1 MAYDV
6 RDIPTELVYALVTAW
21 NEYLALDVGSNFHYD
36 VTSRMTSTDYRNPT
50 RESNLIEGDDCTD
63 TATAI
68 VLVNEIW
75 QKLNVHFAD
84 TMAHASAVSAAIGTA
99 TATTLATAITRAE
112 AIRTAYT
119 AHLSASNVHAT
130 NDSTNT
136 ITAATATNEATLVT
150 LVNELKEEHDDH
162 IEGAPQGRMI
172 RIIGA

>member
-6 RDIPTELVYALVTAW
+6 RDIPAEIVYALVAAW
-21 NEYLALDVGSNFHYD
+21 NEYVALDVSSNFHYD

-50 RESNLIEGDDCTD
+50 REAALVEGDDCTN

-68 VLVNEIW
+68 VLVNEVKR
-75 QKLNVHFAD
+75 KLNVHYAD
-84 TMAHASAVSAAIGTA
+84 TLAHATAVSAAIATA
-99 TATTLATAITRAE
+99 DATTLATAITLAE
-112 AIRTAYT
+112 AIRTSYT
-119 AHLSASNVHAT
+119 AHLSASNVHAN

-136 ITAATATNEATLVT
+136 ISAATATTEATLVT
-150 LVNELKEEHDDH
+150 LVNELKEEYDDH